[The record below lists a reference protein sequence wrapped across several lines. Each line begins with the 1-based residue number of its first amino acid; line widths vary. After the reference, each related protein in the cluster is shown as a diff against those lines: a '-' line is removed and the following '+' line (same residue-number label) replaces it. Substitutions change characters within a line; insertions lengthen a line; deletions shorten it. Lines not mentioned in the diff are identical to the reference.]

1 MYLQEDKP
9 SNQVS
14 VISQKALWTI
24 YSPNNDSKGIAIYW
38 QMEPL
43 TKSADEIN
51 VASNTQAEKLQ
62 ALK

>member
-9 SNQVS
+9 SKQS

-24 YSPNNDSKGIAIYW
+24 YNPNNDSKGIAIYS

-43 TKSADEIN
+43 TNSADKIN
-51 VASNTQAEKLQ
+51 VAEKLT

>member
-9 SNQVS
+9 SKS
-14 VISQKALWTI
+14 SAISPKALWTI
-24 YSPNNDSKGIAIYW
+24 YNPNNDSKGIAIYW

-51 VASNTQAEKLQ
+51 VASNTQP
-62 ALK
+62 

>member
-9 SNQVS
+9 SKQS
-14 VISQKALWTI
+14 VISQKA
-24 YSPNNDSKGIAIYW
+24 NDSKGIAIYW

-43 TKSADEIN
+43 TKSADENN
-51 VASNTQAEKLQ
+51 VAEKFT